1 MKRVTLLSPA
11 GNLEIQPV
19 GQPLEFWA
27 RADLTAASYLMW
39 KGPERKSIEVPN
51 LSQPHRANARR
62 PGGFAYGRG

>member
-39 KGPERKSIEVPN
+39 KGPERKSIEVPSY
-51 LSQPHRANARR
+51 LSHRANAWWL
-62 PGGFAYGRG
+62 GGFAYGRG

>member
-39 KGPERKSIEVPN
+39 KGP
-51 LSQPHRANARR
+51 
-62 PGGFAYGRG
+62 